1 MTATYTAW
9 ASDKD
14 RVRFHTGDTAI
25 ATPINSDE
33 DITATITE
41 AGGWRLAVIW
51 LIDARMA
58 TLSNIQS
65 FTADWLKIDNEKT
78 IAALTKLREQKCR
91 EFGIASIDNI
101 SMDTINV
108 YRDDSL
114 ATESPDYGTSR

>member
-14 RVRFHTGDTAI
+14 RVRFHVGDTAI

-41 AGGWRLAVIW
+41 AGGWQLAVIW

-58 TLSNIQS
+58 SLSNIPS
-65 FTADWLKIDNEKT
+65 FTADWLRIENDKA

-91 EFGIASIDNI
+91 QFGIASIDNV

-108 YRDDSL
+108 YRTDSL
-114 ATESPDYGTSR
+114 ATESPSYRSE